1 MRYPQYDLFHKI
13 TPLEMCIINNKKEII
28 YFNKLMAETAGHGEL
43 QNKNIADFIVFEGF
57 EDIEMFFEHVK
68 QGKTQT
74 EECRL
79 FGQTRFIKS
88 LYSKKT
94 CEIYLVFSPVKIAP
108 LNHNNDILTGLPTRQ
123 IFFDRAT
130 QLIYRCERHNQ
141 KMAVIFLDLDGF
153 KPVNDTYGHKAG
165 DIVLKVIS
173 QRMQESLRK
182 TDTVA
187 RYGGDEFILVL
198 SELNEAI
205 HASLGAKRIL
215 KTIEKPINIGDRDVT
230 VSASIGISIFPDD
243 GENIKEL
250 LKKADAAMYEAKTN
264 NRGYSF
270 FNMQKFLD

>member
-1 MRYPQYDLFHKI
+1 MI
-13 TPLEMCIINNKKEII
+13 PLEMCIINSNKQII
-28 YFNKLMAETAGHGEL
+28 YYNKTMSETADGEEL
-43 QNKNIADFIVFEGF
+43 QNKKIEDIIIIESF
-57 EDIEMFFEHVK
+57 EDINLFFDQIRE
-68 QGKTQT
+68 GKSKT

-88 LYSKKT
+88 LYHEKN
-94 CEIYLVFSPVKIAP
+94 CEIYFVFTPIKIDTGNQNTD
-108 LNHNNDILTGLPTRQ
+108 LLTGLPTRQ

-130 QLIYRCERHNQ
+130 QLLYRCERHNQ

-173 QRMQESLRK
+173 ERMQDSLRK

-187 RYGGDEFILVL
+187 RFGGDEFILAL
-198 SELNEAI
+198 SELKEAI
-205 HASLGAKRIL
+205 HASLGAKRLL
-215 KTIEKPINIGDRDVT
+215 KTIEKPIDIGDREVK

-243 GENIKEL
+243 GNSVKEL
-250 LKKADAAMYEAKTN
+250 LKKADAAMYEAKTG

-270 FNMQKFLD
+270 FNMQKFLG